1 MNTEKKLYLFVA
13 SFALLLVL
21 LNLAPAVMSIPGAG
35 SSLTPATV
43 ADFSLSNEIEAIETT
58 IDLDGITGMSGW
70 YISDVNVTFSVL
82 TSAPEFSTFYSYDG
96 DSWILYDG
104 LFTISTE
111 GYTTIQYYS
120 LDSFGSIESAKTELV
135 QIDKTAPSLIL
146 ETKSVP
152 GVGLNITL
160 TAIETVSYVVDVR
173 YSLDQ
178 DRWQRYYGPFV
189 LKDEGIHTI
198 EYLAQ
203 DAAGHLTS
211 KFDTF
216 EVVIEPIK
224 SPTEI
229 TYIGDTSGVY
239 SDPITL
245 EALLVDVLTGQP
257 LADKAITFVIG
268 SQTTIAITDS
278 AGYASSSLILDQPAA
293 VYTLS
298 VVFDG
303 DDEYLASSTTT
314 EFVIAKETAISIYS
328 GLTIIDE
335 SDNSLTLMA
344 TVLDDDDG
352 TWGDLTRI
360 YVTFIIYLSSDSANP
375 LLVTDPIMVIPTST
389 DGVGIATTDVP
400 NLPEGEYLI
409 IASLSDEFN
418 LYYESPDSEAATIT
432 IYESTRGK
440 VTGAGW
446 IKDSDGNKGHFV
458 FLVKYGCR
466 GTLWGFAHYTLRV
479 DNLVYFVRTNEI
491 TGFSIDGNHAF
502 FEATCTIFV
511 LNLDTWEKTQLEDDY
526 RLRIDVWD
534 YKKRCGHDIFQI
546 QIFDN
551 NGLLVYQAGFD
562 PIGYLH
568 RGNISI
574 HDLRW
579 KHRSR
584 HCHKMWHW

>member
-1 MNTEKKLYLFVA
+1 MNTEKKLCLFVA

-21 LNLAPAVMSIPGAG
+21 LNLAPAVMSIPIAD
-35 SSLTPATV
+35 SSFTPAPV
-43 ADFSLSNEIEAIETT
+43 ANFSLSQDIEPIETT
-58 IDLDGITGMSGW
+58 IDLDGTTGMSGW
-70 YISDVNVTFSVL
+70 YISDVNVTFFVL
-82 TSAPEFSTFYSYDG
+82 TSAPEFSTFYSFDG
-96 DSWILYDG
+96 ENWILYEG

-111 GYTTIQYYS
+111 GYTTIYYYS
-120 LDSFGSIESAKTELV
+120 MDSFGFVESTKTQLV

-146 ETKSVP
+146 ETKSIP

-178 DRWQRYYGPFV
+178 DRFQRYSGPFV
-189 LKDEGIHTI
+189 LTDEGIHTI
-198 EYLAQ
+198 NYMAQ
-203 DAAGHLTS
+203 DAAGNSIS
-211 KFDTF
+211 KFETI

-224 SPTEI
+224 SPTEV

-245 EALLVDVLTGQP
+245 EALLVDALTGQP
-257 LADKAITFVIG
+257 LADRVITFVVG
-268 SQTTIAITDS
+268 SQTTTAITDL
-278 AGYASSSLILDQPAA
+278 AGTASVSLILDQPAGIYA
-293 VYTLS
+293 LS
-298 VVFDG
+298 VAFDG
-303 DDEYLASSTTT
+303 DDEYLASSTTA
-314 EFVIAKETAISIYS
+314 ELVIARESAISIYS

-335 SDNSLTLMA
+335 ADTSLTLMA

-360 YVTFIIYLSSDSANP
+360 YVTFIIYLSSDSVNP
-375 LLVTDPIMVIPTST
+375 LLVTDPIMVVPTST
-389 DGVGIATTDVP
+389 DGIGIATTDVP
-400 NLPEGEYLI
+400 NLPKGEYLI
-409 IASLSDEFN
+409 IASLSHEYN
-418 LYYESPDSEAATIT
+418 LYYESPDSEAAIIT

-440 VTGAGW
+440 ATGAGW

-458 FLVKYGCR
+458 FLVKYSCR

-479 DNLVYFVRTNEI
+479 DNLVYFVKTNEI
-491 TGFSIDGNHAF
+491 TGFAIDGNHAF

-511 LNLDTWEKTQLEDDY
+511 LNLDTWEKTQLEDNY

-551 NGLLVYQAGFD
+551 NGLLVYRAGFD
-562 PIGYLH
+562 PTGYLH

>member
-1 MNTEKKLYLFVA
+1 MNTEKKLCLFVA

-21 LNLAPAVMSIPGAG
+21 LNLVPAVMSAPGAD
-35 SSLTPATV
+35 SSFTLTPV
-43 ADFSLSNEIEAIETT
+43 ANFSLSQTIEQIETT
-58 IDLDGITGMSGW
+58 IELDGITGMSGW
-70 YISDVNVTFSVL
+70 YISDVSVIFSVV

-96 DSWILYDG
+96 ENWILYDG
-104 LFTISTE
+104 LFTISSE
-111 GYTTIQYYS
+111 GYTTIHYYS
-120 LDSFGSIESAKTELV
+120 TDSFGSVESEKTELV

-152 GVGLNITL
+152 GLGLNITL

-178 DRWQRYYGPFV
+178 DRWQRYSGPFV
-189 LKDEGIHTI
+189 LTEEGIHTI

-203 DAAGHLTS
+203 DAAGHVTS
-211 KFDTF
+211 KIDTID
-216 EVVIEPIK
+216 VVIEPIK
-224 SPTEI
+224 SPTEVSY
-229 TYIGDTSGVY
+229 TGDTSGVY

-245 EALLVDVLTGQP
+245 GALLVDAMTGQP

-268 SQTTIAITDS
+268 AQTATAITDS
-278 AGYASSSLILDQPAA
+278 AGYASSSLILDQPAD

-298 VVFDG
+298 VAFDG

-335 SDNSLTLMA
+335 SDTSLTLMA

-352 TWGDLTRI
+352 TWGDLSRI
-360 YVTFIIYLSSDSANP
+360 FVTFTIYLSSDSTNP
-375 LLVTDPIMVIPTST
+375 ILVTDPIMVVPTST
-389 DGVGIATTDVP
+389 DGVGIAITDVP

-409 IASLSDEFN
+409 IASLSHEYN
-418 LYYESPDSEAATIT
+418 LYYESPDSEAAIIT
-432 IYESTRGK
+432 IYEPTRGK

-466 GTLWGFAHYTLRV
+466 GTLQGFAHYTLRV
-479 DNLVYFVRTNEI
+479 DNLVYFVKTIEI

-511 LNLDTWEKTQLEDDY
+511 LNLDTWDKTQLEDTY

-534 YKKRCGHDIFQI
+534 IKKRCRNDVFQI
-546 QIFDN
+546 QIFDK
-551 NGLLVYQAGFD
+551 NGLLIYQAGFD
-562 PIGYLH
+562 PLGYVY

-574 HDLRW
+574 QEYRW
-579 KHRSR
+579 KHRWR
-584 HCHKMWHW
+584 HCHKIGHR